1 MRCAA
6 LTGACLAK
14 AATVSRYDESRDLDA
29 LVALELPTHVVDRKE
44 TKQALDGDVAA
55 SLSTFGQHSGDYISR
70 VKQDCSVLLFRELD
84 EAQSSEQEN
93 SFDGQQSMT
102 NILSVTRFGQERIEQ
117 RAVIAPRWLHHI
129 GGVYQGG

>member
-1 MRCAA
+1 MR
-6 LTGACLAK
+6 
-14 AATVSRYDESRDLDA
+14 
-29 LVALELPTHVVDRKE
+29 VALELPTHIVDRKE
-44 TKQALDGDVAA
+44 TKWALYRDVAA
-55 SLSTFGQHSGDYISR
+55 SLSTFGQHSGDYVSR

-102 NILSVTRFGQERIEQ
+102 NILSVTRFRQERIEQ